1 MPKVP
6 ALPEP
11 MPDTPDA
18 TEVAFYEALRL
29 ADIDR
34 LMACWA
40 DDDDIVCIHPGGPR
54 VTGCSAIR
62 SAFEAVFAHS
72 GSIQV
77 RPESIR
83 RMATLGGAVHCV
95 LERIEIVSASGPLLA
110 YVIATNV
117 YHQTPQGWRLVLHH
131 ASPGALDE
139 VQEVNSVTPVLH

>member
-1 MPKVP
+1 MSKAL

-18 TEVAFYEALRL
+18 VEVAFYDALRL

-40 DDDDIVCIHPGGPR
+40 DEDDIVCIHPGGPR

-62 SAFEAVFAHS
+62 AAFEAIFTHS

-83 RMATLGGAVHCV
+83 RLATLGSAVHCV
-95 LERIEIVSASGPLLA
+95 LERVEMASSSGPLLA

-139 VQEVNSVTPVLH
+139 VQEVNSISPVLH

>member
-1 MPKVP
+1 MPKAP

-18 TEVAFYEALRL
+18 VEAAFYEALRL

-34 LMACWA
+34 LMGCWA
-40 DDDDIVCIHPGGPR
+40 DEDDIMCIHPGGPR
-54 VTGCSAIR
+54 VTGYSAIR
-62 SAFEAVFAHS
+62 SAFEAIFTHS

-83 RMATLGGAVHCV
+83 HLSALGSAVHCV
-95 LERIEIVSASGPLLA
+95 LERVEMPSSSGPLLA
-110 YVIATNV
+110 YVIATNI

-139 VQEVNSVTPVLH
+139 VQEVNSISPVLH